1 MKNLIFKSFAISIVM
16 TLFLTSCSAQN
27 WGKVKGDGNVITEK
41 RRVGDFDEL
50 GVSGS
55 FDVFLVKGKEG
66 DLTIKIEENLL
77 PYLVTEVANGKLKIR
92 WKTGTSI
99 NTRKGVEITVAF
111 ESINA
116 IGLSGSGDIVGKD
129 VIKSD
134 TFEVAV
140 SGSGDMDLEL
150 DVQKME
156 AAVSGSGDMDLKGTA
171 TNFEAAV
178 AGSGDIDGVNLK
190 TEKASLRVSGSGGIT
205 ITVLNELDA
214 KVSGSGSVKYKGKP
228 SLEDVKVSGSGTV
241 STY

>member
-1 MKNLIFKSFAISIVM
+1 MKK
-16 TLFLTSCSAQN
+16 LFLKSSGIFLLIMLFFTSCSAQN

-41 RRVGDFDEL
+41 RSVGDFDEL

-55 FDVFLVKGKEG
+55 FDIFLVHGKEG
-66 DLTIKIEENLL
+66 ELTIKIEENLL
-77 PYLVTEVANGKLKIR
+77 PYLVMEVDNGKLKIR

-99 NTRKGVEITVAF
+99 NTRRGVEITVAF
-111 ESINA
+111 ESIQA

-129 VIKSD
+129 IIKSD

-178 AGSGDIDGVNLK
+178 AGSGDIDGINLK
-190 TEKASLRVSGSGGIT
+190 TEKAAVRVSGSGGIT

-214 KVSGSGSVKYKGKP
+214 KVSGSGSVRYKGSPAK
-228 SLEDVKVSGSGTV
+228 EDVKVSGSGTV

>member
-1 MKNLIFKSFAISIVM
+1 MKNLLLKTFGISLLMAFV
-16 TLFLTSCSAQN
+16 LTSCSAQN

-41 RRVGDFDEL
+41 RSVGDFDEL

-55 FDVFLVKGKEG
+55 FDIFLVKGKEG
-66 DLTIKIEENLL
+66 ELTIKIEENLL
-77 PYLVTEVANGKLKIR
+77 PYLVTEVDNGKLKIK

-111 ESINA
+111 ENIEA

-129 VIKSD
+129 IIKSD
-134 TFEVAV
+134 NFEVAV
-140 SGSGDMDLEL
+140 SGSGDIDLEL
-150 DVQKME
+150 DVQKMN

-171 TNFEAAV
+171 RNFEAAV
-178 AGSGDIDGVNLK
+178 AGSGDIDGINLK
-190 TEKASLRVSGSGGIT
+190 TEKAALRVSGSGGIT

-214 KVSGSGSVKYKGKP
+214 KVSGSGSVKYKGNP
-228 SLEDVKVSGSGTV
+228 SVEDVKVSGSGTV

>member
-1 MKNLIFKSFAISIVM
+1 MKNLILKPFIISFVM

-27 WGKVKGDGNVITEK
+27 WEKVKGNGNVITEK
-41 RRVGDFDEL
+41 RSVGNFDSL

-55 FDVFLVKGKEG
+55 FDIFLVKGKEG

-77 PYLVTEVANGKLKIR
+77 PYLVTEVDNGKLKIK

-99 NTRKGVEITVAF
+99 NTRKGVEITVAI
-111 ESINA
+111 ESIEA

-140 SGSGDMDLEL
+140 SGSGDLELEL
-150 DVQKME
+150 DVEKME
-156 AAVSGSGDMDLKGTA
+156 AAVSGSGNMELKGTA

-214 KVSGSGSVKYKGKP
+214 KVSGSGNVKYKGNP
-228 SLEDVKVSGSGTV
+228 SVEDVKVSGSGTV
-241 STY
+241 SAF

>member
-41 RRVGDFDEL
+41 RSVGDFDEL